1 MCQER
6 GLVVICTSNTITSS
20 AIIATSAIA
29 SVRGAAA
36 VHMHECSQRRIGA
49 TRRQVLR
56 QNMRLRLLMCSS
68 RVQSML
74 LVASAADV
82 AAKLKLL
89 LLLLLLLE
97 SDAVAKSKSG
107 SMWGGSIPPL
117 PAPSGDMYTPPT
129 AA

>member
-1 MCQER
+1 
-6 GLVVICTSNTITSS
+6 
-20 AIIATSAIA
+20 
-29 SVRGAAA
+29 
-36 VHMHECSQRRIGA
+36 
-49 TRRQVLR
+49 
-56 QNMRLRLLMCSS
+56 MRLRLLMCSS

-82 AAKLKLL
+82 VAKLKLL
-89 LLLLLLLE
+89 LLLLLLLLLE
-97 SDAVAKSKSG
+97 SDDVAKSKSG